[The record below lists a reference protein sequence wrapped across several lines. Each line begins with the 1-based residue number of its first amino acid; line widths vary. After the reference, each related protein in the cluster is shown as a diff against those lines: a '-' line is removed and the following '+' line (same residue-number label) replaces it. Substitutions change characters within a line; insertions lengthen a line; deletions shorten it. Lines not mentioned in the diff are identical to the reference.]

1 VITPKNQNSRKVKV
15 NSTKKITE
23 LYNFML
29 EQNIEEMELKDKNSY
44 VKLRRRTKKSIKPS
58 VSQDST
64 GAPVVDTTSKG
75 IPVKSPLNGIF
86 YRAASPQSDPFA
98 KEGDVVEQG
107 AVLCIVEA
115 MKVMNEIRAERKYKI
130 LKILVENGKSVN
142 ADQNMFLVDPV

>member
-1 VITPKNQNSRKVKV
+1 MITPKDQNSRKVKV

-29 EQNIEEMELKDKNSY
+29 EQNIEEMELRDKNSY

-64 GAPVVDTTSKG
+64 GTQVVDTTPKG
-75 IPVKSPLNGIF
+75 MPVKSPLNGIF
-86 YRAASPQSDPFA
+86 YRAASPQSAPFV
-98 KEGDVVEQG
+98 KEGDVAEQG
-107 AVLCIVEA
+107 SVLCIVEA

-130 LKILVENGKSVN
+130 LKILIENGKSVN
-142 ADQNMFLVDPV
+142 ADQNMFLVEPA

>member
-1 VITPKNQNSRKVKV
+1 MITPKDQSSRKVKV

-29 EQNIEEMELKDKNSY
+29 DQNIGEIELKDKDFY
-44 VKLRRRTKKSIKPS
+44 VKVKRRTKKSIKPS

-64 GAPVVDTTSKG
+64 RTHVVDTAPKG

-86 YRAASPQSDPFA
+86 YRAASPQSASFVE
-98 KEGDVVEQG
+98 EGNVVEQG
-107 AVLCIVEA
+107 VVLCIVEA

-142 ADQNMFLVDPV
+142 ADQNMFLVEPA

>member
-1 VITPKNQNSRKVKV
+1 MITPKNQKSRKVKV

-64 GAPVVDTTSKG
+64 GTPVVDTTPKG
-75 IPVKSPLNGIF
+75 MPVKSPLNGIF
-86 YRAASPQSDPFA
+86 YRAASPQSAPFV
-98 KEGDVVEQG
+98 KEGDVVEQE

-115 MKVMNEIRAERKYKI
+115 MKVMNEIRAERKYKV
-130 LKILVENGKSVN
+130 LKILIENGKSVN
-142 ADQNMFLVDPV
+142 ADQNMFLVEPA